1 MLHLY
6 LDTAD
11 EHAIAELLPTGL
23 FAGVTTN
30 PVILERSGLGSAD
43 IPRVLEHALASG
55 AKAVFLQSWG
65 EGREELVARGR
76 RLAALGPQVRVKVPA
91 TAEGLPA
98 AAALVADGIEVLVTA
113 VHTVAQALY
122 AEAAGATTIAPYV
135 GRIESSGG
143 DGVGATIAMHRAL
156 VGVGG
161 RCEVLAAS
169 LRGPAHVEA
178 LAAAGV
184 RRFTLGVPLARELL
198 SDDASIAAAADFERA
213 ARTGA
218 DPFA

>member
-76 RLAALGPQVRVKVPA
+76 RLAALDPQVRVKVPA

-135 GRIESSGG
+135 GRIASSGG
-143 DGVGATIAMHRAL
+143 DGVGAHDLPQPDPRFGQALQRA
-156 VGVGG
+156 G
-161 RCEVLAAS
+161 R
-169 LRGPAHVEA
+169 LRGRMPGTQQHLRAGAPA
-178 LAAAGV
+178 V
-184 RRFTLGVPLARELL
+184 RL
-198 SDDASIAAAADFERA
+198 S
-213 ARTGA
+213 
-218 DPFA
+218 